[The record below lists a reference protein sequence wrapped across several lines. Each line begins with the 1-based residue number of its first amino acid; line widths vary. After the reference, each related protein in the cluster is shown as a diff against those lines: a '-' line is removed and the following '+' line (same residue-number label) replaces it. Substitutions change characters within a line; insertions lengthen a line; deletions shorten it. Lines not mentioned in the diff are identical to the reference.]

1 MPGFVNQIAIETMH
15 ITQHTD
21 YALRVL
27 IYLGTNTDRLVTI
40 REISERFDVS
50 NSHLM
55 KVVNQL
61 IREKFVEGVRGKGGG
76 LRLGCAAGAIVVGD
90 VVRRLEHDMELV
102 ECFGEGCSCL
112 LDPDCKLKSTLA
124 NALRAFLQVLDQV
137 TLSDLLGAPETKLLQ
152 VIRRFG

>member
-1 MPGFVNQIAIETMH
+1 MH

-21 YALRVL
+21 YGLRVL

-40 REISERFDVS
+40 REVSECFGVS

-76 LRLGCAAGAIVVGD
+76 LRLGCAAAAISVGD
-90 VVRRLEHDMELV
+90 VVRRLERDMTLV
-102 ECFGEGCSCL
+102 ECFGEGCNCL
-112 LDPDCKLKSTLA
+112 LDPTCKLKSTLA
-124 NALRAFLQVLDQV
+124 NALQAFQSVLDQV
-137 TLSDLLGAPETKLLQ
+137 TLADLLVVPETKVL
-152 VIRRFG
+152 RRFP